1 MVLVRLASRVVIG
14 ASDRATD
21 VAATI
26 ADLSK
31 NGVRAVDVSV
41 LGKAETYE
49 STVSPSRARG
59 VVGAVGKVAN
69 WLHAPRK
76 VSITELGDLVGAGVL
91 VEVLAASPNT
101 SPVGALVMQ
110 GVPQRDALAI
120 ADLLTRGK
128 IIILVGV
135 ADRVMGERVR
145 AILIRHC
152 GSSVGYFSG
161 RPYGTAFHGTG
172 PGLR

>member
-14 ASDRATD
+14 ACDRATD
-21 VAATI
+21 VVAAI
-26 ADLSK
+26 ADLNQ
-31 NGVRAVDVSV
+31 NGVRSIDVSV

-49 STVSPSRARG
+49 STASPTRG
-59 VVGAVGKVAN
+59 GGFVGAIGKVAN
-69 WLHAPRK
+69 WLHEPRK
-76 VSITELGDLVGAGVL
+76 VSVTELGDLVGAGVL
-91 VEVLAASPNT
+91 LEVLAASPNT

-120 ADLLTRGK
+120 AGLLTKGK

-145 AILIRHC
+145 AILIRHG